1 MAIVARR
8 WIARTT
14 TLELDDSHPKYITS
28 DYATGSWI
36 AQVNND
42 AVLSKVLG
50 TVKTMTGIKPTLQY
64 DMGSFKGF
72 AFDAPETVVDMLSAI
87 GALKHVEPDT
97 MMSIN
102 MPIAE
107 ATEEPAYLQDRA
119 MVTQSN
125 AAWGL
130 ARISNKK
137 NGTTNYNYDN
147 SAGANVVAY
156 MIDSGINA
164 NHTLFEG
171 RATQGPTF
179 VDGEDGN
186 DNNGHGSHTAGTV
199 GSSNYGVAKKATLI
213 GVKVLNVNGTGKT
226 SITVKGIEW
235 AVNDAKAKGI
245 TGKCVMSIS
254 IGGNANDAANNAVKA
269 ATDAGIFV
277 AVSAGNNN
285 VDASQQ
291 SPASA
296 PSACTVGATDTT
308 DTKASFSNYGSMVD
322 IWAPGVSIKSL
333 WKGSNTAVMT
343 ASGTSQATPHVAGL
357 AAYLIGQ
364 GVRLSPTDMCQ
375 KIKDMSQRNLIK
387 GLDANSVN
395 YLAYNGN
402 GL

>member
-1 MAIVARR
+1 
-8 WIARTT
+8 
-14 TLELDDSHPKYITS
+14 
-28 DYATGSWI
+28 
-36 AQVNND
+36 
-42 AVLSKVLG
+42 
-50 TVKTMTGIKPTLQY
+50 MTGIKPTLQY

-130 ARISNKK
+130 AP
-137 NGTTNYNYDN
+137 
-147 SAGANVVAY
+147 NVVAY

-254 IGGNANDAANNAVKA
+254 IGGNANDAANSAVKA

-375 KIKDMSQRNLIK
+375 KIKDMSQKNLIK